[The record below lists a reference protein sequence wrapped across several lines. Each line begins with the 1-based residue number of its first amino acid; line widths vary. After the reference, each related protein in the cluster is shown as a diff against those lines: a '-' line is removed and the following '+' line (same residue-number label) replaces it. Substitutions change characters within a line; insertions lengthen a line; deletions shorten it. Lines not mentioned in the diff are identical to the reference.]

1 MSPLELYDLGLL
13 HGGDVVV
20 RERGGTVRR
29 LPLDLWTCEQQS
41 GDDTLVRR
49 CRGAVLDLG
58 CGPGRLTVAVA
69 RTGLPAVGVD
79 LAPGA
84 VAVARARG
92 ALVLPG
98 CVFGVLPAVG
108 RWATVLLADGNIGIG
123 GDPERLLA
131 RARQLLTDDGRVL
144 VELLPPSTPSR
155 VVDVRLER
163 GGRTSSWF
171 RWAEVGADDVAAL
184 ATSCGLYVDERWH
197 DGDRHFAALGVA
209 AAETAPVT

>member
-1 MSPLELYDLGLL
+1 MSPIELYDLCLM
-13 HGGDVVV
+13 HGGDTVV
-20 RERGGTVRR
+20 RERDGRAR
-29 LPLDLWTCEQQS
+29 LLPLDDWTCEHLS

-58 CGPGRLTVAVA
+58 CGPGRLTVAAA

-79 LAPGA
+79 RAPGA
-84 VAVARARG
+84 VALARARG

-98 CVFGVLPAVG
+98 CVFGALPAAG

-123 GDPERLLA
+123 GDPGRLLG
-131 RARQLLTDDGRVL
+131 RARQLLADDGRVL

-163 GGRTSSWF
+163 GAITSSWF
-171 RWAEVGADDVAAL
+171 RWAEVGADDVASL
-184 ATSCGLYVDERWH
+184 AASCGLGVQERWH
-197 DGDRHFAALGVA
+197 DGNRHFAALV
-209 AAETAPVT
+209 VTDAGAR